1 MEAALTS
8 SYGRSPLG
16 SAPFKI
22 GRASDNALVITDP
35 QSSARHAEI
44 APGYGGNGYQV
55 TDLNSTNGTFINEQ
69 RLAPNSPRP
78 LNNGDVIRIGNTL
91 FTYEVSDGYAPTI
104 AASSPNYEPTVAA
117 SPGMFTPPQPQP
129 GAYGNFNSS
138 PQQPPVTPPAFA
150 PQAYPQPPVYP
161 QNQPAYPQ
169 PAYPQQAYP
178 QPPAYPQNQP
188 AYPQPAYPQQ
198 GGQPG
203 YPQKK
208 RGCGVVVLIVVI
220 LLVLVAGGGGA
231 YYYFQLRATP
241 QKTLAAYC
249 DGWKTSNAQ
258 ELYDQL
264 DTKQQGK
271 TSVNDVKQALGL
283 LAILG
288 GIKDC
293 QVGTVQQNGSTAT
306 GVITLTFGDGKT
318 ETVTDTLIQENG
330 AWKIDA
336 ESSKVNS

>member
-22 GRASDNALVITDP
+22 GRASDNALVISDP

-44 APGYGGNGYQV
+44 APDYGGNGYQV

-69 RLAPNSPRP
+69 RLTQNLPRP

-91 FTYEVSDGYAPTI
+91 FTYEISGSYEPTM
-104 AASSPNYEPTVAA
+104 AASAPNYEATVAA

-129 GAYGNFNSS
+129 GAYGNFSSS
-138 PQQPPVTPPAFA
+138 PQQPPVTPPPAFA
-150 PQAYPQPPVYP
+150 PQT
-161 QNQPAYPQ
+161 
-169 PAYPQQAYP
+169 YP
-178 QPPAYPQNQP
+178 QPPAYPQNPPAYPQPAYPQP

-203 YPQKK
+203 YQQKK
-208 RGCGVVVLIVVI
+208 RGCGGVVVLVIVI

-231 YYYFQLRATP
+231 YYYFQLRPTP
-241 QKTLAAYC
+241 QKTLSAYC

-258 ELYDQL
+258 ELYSQL
-264 DTKQQGK
+264 DAKQQSK
-271 TSVNDVKQALGL
+271 TSLSQVQQALGL
-283 LAILG
+283 LGILG
-288 GIKDC
+288 GVKNC
-293 QVGTVQQNGSTAT
+293 QVDNVQQSGSTAT

-336 ESSKVNS
+336 ENSKPNF